1 MNSKQPERPAGSPS
15 DSSTTSRPMSP
26 ESRAKIE
33 ATVKHGM
40 ANLER
45 AYQENKAREEAR
57 KAQPPQQPRK

>member
-1 MNSKQPERPAGSPS
+1 
-15 DSSTTSRPMSP
+15 MSA

-57 KAQPPQQPRK
+57 KAQAQRRPQAKK